1 MRAIIRIEV
10 MGSFLAS
17 SVEAPEAKLVIAHFS
32 LILHTQEN
40 SGERDKES
48 SLVIWNS
55 RSGAMLTRNLKSNI
69 HPPKL
74 FHGGFPGGMNTRFVG
89 APN

>member
-1 MRAIIRIEV
+1 VRAIIRIEV

-17 SVEAPEAKLVIAHFS
+17 SVEAPEAELVIAHFS

-48 SLVIWNS
+48 SLAVHRFNCWNQ
-55 RSGAMLTRNLKSNI
+55 AI
-69 HPPKL
+69 
-74 FHGGFPGGMNTRFVG
+74 
-89 APN
+89 APRRLGSTQG